1 MYYTGVADM
10 RQSKLNIVGGE
21 TVVNV
26 DLLKGKITERG
37 TNVSEIAV
45 KMGVDKATL
54 YRRIADGSSFTIGE
68 VEKITE
74 ALGLS
79 HEEAISIFFSQ
90 SVA

>member
-1 MYYTGVADM
+1 M
-10 RQSKLNIVGGE
+10 NIYGGE
-21 TVVNV
+21 TMVNV

-79 HEEAISIFFSQ
+79 HDEAISIFFSHN
-90 SVA
+90 VA

>member
-1 MYYTGVADM
+1 M
-10 RQSKLNIVGGE
+10 
-21 TVVNV
+21 VNV

-45 KMGVDKATL
+45 KGVDKATL

-79 HEEAISIFFSQ
+79 HDEAISIFFSHN
-90 SVA
+90 VA

>member
-1 MYYTGVADM
+1 M
-10 RQSKLNIVGGE
+10 
-21 TVVNV
+21 VNV

-68 VEKITE
+68 VEKIAE
-74 ALGLS
+74 VLKLS
-79 HEEAISIFFSQ
+79 HEEAISIFFTSG
-90 SVA
+90 VA

>member
-1 MYYTGVADM
+1 M
-10 RQSKLNIVGGE
+10 
-21 TVVNV
+21 VNV

-68 VEKITE
+68 VEKIAE
-74 ALGLS
+74 VLRLS
-79 HEEAISIFFSQ
+79 HDEAISIFFNH